1 MQFYALKNKAGQ
13 YYSRVKMREQYTR
26 DLLDAQIY
34 HNREQARIV
43 ATTYN
48 LKLFKI

>member
-43 ATTYN
+43 AMAHN
-48 LKLFKI
+48 LKLIKI